1 MMNGAGSALFVDTN
15 VLVHANVAVSPLY
28 SLAQQA
34 IQHYDQ
40 AGSQLW
46 ISRQVLREYL
56 AALTRPQAYTNPIPI
71 ASLVADVRRFEA
83 EFQVAEDNSQ
93 VTSNLLTLV
102 SQTNVGGKHIHDANI
117 VATMQAYGITQ
128 LLTENTVD
136 FKSFSHLITVIP
148 LYEQ

>member
-15 VLVHANVAVSPLY
+15 VLIHANVVGSPLY
-28 SLAQQA
+28 SLAQQT
-34 IQHYDQ
+34 ILKYDQ

-71 ASLVADVRRFEA
+71 ASLVADIIRFEA
-83 EFQVAEDNSQ
+83 EFHVAEDNFQ
-93 VTSNLLTLV
+93 VTSNLLSLV
-102 SQTNVGGKHIHDANI
+102 SQTNIGGKHIHDANI
-117 VATMQAYGITQ
+117 VATMQAYGITR

-136 FKSFSHLITVIP
+136 FKNFSRLITVIP
-148 LYEQ
+148 L